1 MRVLDRKLL
10 RDLGRARAQ
19 VATIALVVA
28 CGIAT
33 FVGSLGTCD
42 SLAAT
47 RDRFAA
53 EYRFAEVFSS
63 LERAP
68 DPLLSRVSGIPG
80 VAEAEAR
87 LVFDV
92 TILAPGQEVP
102 ATARMISLPDSGE
115 PRLNRLHLRRGRR
128 PDPARRHEVLL
139 GEGFADAHGLRPG
152 DRLEAVLNGRRQV
165 LEIAGI
171 ALSPE
176 YVFAIRGDSPL
187 PDDRSFAVVWI
198 GRPALAAAFD
208 AEGTFNDVVATLAPG
223 ARPDEVTAEVD
234 RLLDPWGGRGAH
246 GRSEQPSWRFLED
259 EIAEQRAMATTIPP
273 VFLAVAAFLLNVVVG
288 RMVAA
293 QRQQIATLKAL
304 GWSDGPI
311 AAHYLAMVAIVVLA
325 GALAGTLL
333 GTWFGRWMTRQYGAF
348 FHFPLLEF
356 RLVPAVPLL
365 AAGTSLVAG
374 ALGATAA
381 LRGVVRLSPADA
393 MRPPAPRGYRHGLLE
408 RLGLARGLSPRSR
421 MLLRQVAGRPLRFVL
436 AVAGIAAALGIVVLG
451 LCWRDALDHVTT
463 VQFSL
468 AERGEL
474 AVAFRTP
481 TTTRAVR
488 ELARMPG
495 VEEAEGYRA
504 VAVELRSGHRSYR
517 TTILGI
523 PADATLRR
531 LLDDR
536 LRVVRLPE
544 SGVLLTRHLAERLG
558 VRAGDAVVADVREGE
573 KPRRDVVVA
582 GVVDDLVGLSAYM
595 EIDALHR
602 LLEEG
607 DVVNG
612 AALRV
617 DPALEGTTRARLLA
631 TGGVATVTAK
641 RSALREFER
650 TTSRFILF
658 FTGILTAFAV
668 AIAVGVV
675 YNLARVALQ
684 EQAWDLASLRV
695 LGFTRGE
702 VSLLLLA
709 ELGATI
715 IAAVPP
721 SLLFGRLAA
730 WAVAAAHPAETFR
743 IPVVVSPGTF
753 ARATAVVLAA
763 GAAAALV
770 VRRRIDRLDLV
781 AVLKARE

>member
-10 RDLGRARAQ
+10 RDLSLARTQ

-33 FVGSLGTCD
+33 FVGSIGTRD

-47 RDRFAA
+47 RDRFAEA
-53 EYRFAEVFSS
+53 YGLADVFSS

-68 DPLLSRVSGIPG
+68 DPLLTRLREIPG

-92 TILAPGQEVP
+92 TVRAPGQEVP
-102 ATARMISLPDSGE
+102 ATARMISLPDLGE
-115 PRLNRLHLRRGRR
+115 PLLNRVRLRRGRR
-128 PDPARRHEVLL
+128 PDPARRDEVLL
-139 GEGFADAHGLRPG
+139 GEGFADAHGLGPG
-152 DRLEAVLNGRRQV
+152 DRLEAVLNGRREV
-165 LEIAGI
+165 LQIAGI

-187 PDDRSFAVVWI
+187 PDDQSFAVVWI
-198 GRPALAAAFD
+198 ARPALAAAFD
-208 AEGTFNDVVATLAPG
+208 ADGTFNDVSARLAPG
-223 ARPDEVTAEVD
+223 ARPAEVVAEID

-246 GRSEQPSWRFLED
+246 GRSEQPSWRFLAD
-259 EIAEQRAMATTIPP
+259 EIAEQSAMATTIPP
-273 VFLAVAAFLLNVVVG
+273 IFLAVAAFLLNVVVG
-288 RMVAA
+288 RIVAS

-325 GALAGTLL
+325 GSALGTLL

-356 RLVPAVPLL
+356 RLAPAIPLL
-365 AAGTSLVAG
+365 AAATSLVAG
-374 ALGATAA
+374 TFGAAAA
-381 LRGVVRLSPADA
+381 LRSVARLSPADA
-393 MRPPAPRGYRHGLLE
+393 MRPPAPRSYRHGLLE
-408 RLGLARGLSPRSR
+408 RLGLARGLSPRAR
-421 MLLRQVAGRPLRFVL
+421 MLLRQLAGRPLRFLL

-451 LCWRDALDHVTT
+451 LCWKDALDHVMT

-468 AERGEL
+468 AERGAL
-474 AVAFRTP
+474 AVAFREP
-481 TTTRAVR
+481 TTTRAIR
-488 ELARMPG
+488 ELARVPG

-504 VAVELRSGHRSYR
+504 VAVELRAGHRSYR
-517 TTILGI
+517 TTILGV
-523 PADATLRR
+523 PAGASLRR

-544 SGVLLTRHLAERLG
+544 SGLLLTRRLAERLR
-558 VRAGDAVVADVREGE
+558 VAEGDTVVADVREGE
-573 KPRRDVVVA
+573 KPRREVVVA
-582 GVVDDLVGLSAYM
+582 GVVDDLVGLSTYM
-595 EIDALHR
+595 EIEALHR
-602 LLEEG
+602 LMEEG
-607 DVVNG
+607 DVVNA

-617 DPALEGTTRARLLA
+617 DPSREAETRERLLA
-631 TGGVATVTAK
+631 AGGVATVTAK

-658 FTGILTAFAV
+658 FTAILSAFAV

-695 LGFTRGE
+695 LGFTRAE

-709 ELGATI
+709 ELAATLVLAI
-715 IAAVPP
+715 PAG
-721 SLLFGRLAA
+721 LGLGWLAA

-763 GAAAALV
+763 GAAAALA